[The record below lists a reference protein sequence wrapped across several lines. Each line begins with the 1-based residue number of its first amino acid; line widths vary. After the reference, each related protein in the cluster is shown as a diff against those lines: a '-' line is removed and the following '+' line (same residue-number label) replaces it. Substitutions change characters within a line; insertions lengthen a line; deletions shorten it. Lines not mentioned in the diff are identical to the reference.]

1 MILFLSLP
9 LTGCKK
15 AESISCNGFFFDT
28 IIKVTI
34 YDSNQEELLSSCM
47 KLCEKYEALFSRTI
61 KTSDISRINEN
72 GGRPVTVS
80 DDTIDILQKAISYGE
95 LSDGLFDVT
104 IAPASSLWDFKS
116 DTPALPDKNELK
128 EAISHIDYRTIQI
141 SGNTVTLLDSKAQ
154 IDLGGIA
161 KGYIADRMKSHL
173 ISKGVEHATINLGGN
188 VLTIGGKPDGT
199 PFHIGIQKPF
209 DERNSILTSVD
220 VTDRSVVSSGSY
232 ERFFTLDGQLYHH
245 ILNPRTGYPVD
256 SGLSGVTI
264 LSDSSVD
271 GDALATICFALGQEK
286 GMALIRSLDG
296 VDALFVDT
304 NGKVSATFPIK

>member
-1 MILFLSLP
+1 
-9 LTGCKK
+9 
-15 AESISCNGFFFDT
+15 
-28 IIKVTI
+28 
-34 YDSNQEELLSSCM
+34 M